1 MPDRKDPGMP
11 TIPDDAAVR
20 RAVPPVI
27 CYPTETL
34 PVPDMALYAAAR
46 EQAEKLAEVVVPPR
60 EAATFRADAGQFFRI
75 TSIEGPQVG
84 DLNLWNAHD
93 LSERFYSGKTRALH
107 GTHLTT
113 GARMWSAF
121 PPAADGDHR
130 CRYAGLVRDRRL
142 WRRGA

>member
-60 EAATFRADAGQFFRI
+60 EAEQHQRKQMGEQWTELA
-75 TSIEGPQVG
+75 P
-84 DLNLWNAHD
+84 
-93 LSERFYSGKTRALH
+93 
-107 GTHLTT
+107 
-113 GARMWSAF
+113 
-121 PPAADGDHR
+121 
-130 CRYAGLVRDRRL
+130 
-142 WRRGA
+142 